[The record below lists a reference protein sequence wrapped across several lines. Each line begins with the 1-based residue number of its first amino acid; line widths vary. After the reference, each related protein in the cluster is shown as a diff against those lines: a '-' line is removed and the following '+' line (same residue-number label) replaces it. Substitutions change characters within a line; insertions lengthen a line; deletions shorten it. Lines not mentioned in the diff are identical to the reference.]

1 MSSRQIKDGR
11 MILRP
16 EVQGLR
22 DIHII
27 SEGVNDRDEAA
38 SAVGE
43 GYKVHRLGGQGRTNA
58 LTQP

>member
-11 MILRP
+11 MVLRP

-38 SAVGE
+38 SAVG
-43 GYKVHRLGGQGRTNA
+43 GVQS
-58 LTQP
+58 P

>member
-11 MILRP
+11 MVLRP

-27 SEGVNDRDEAA
+27 SAGVNDRD
-38 SAVGE
+38 
-43 GYKVHRLGGQGRTNA
+43 GGTESIGWGRQGGLNA

>member
-1 MSSRQIKDGR
+1 MV
-11 MILRP
+11 LRP

-38 SAVGE
+38 SAVGGGTE
-43 GYKVHRLGGQGRTNA
+43 SIGWGGQGGLNA